1 MSLLEARD
9 IQKRYKDRR
18 VLNGASLS
26 VEPGELVSIVGASG
40 SGKSTLARILCGTVR
55 PDGGEALFDGE
66 PLLPNGRFQPAL
78 RRFVQLIPQQ
88 PYASLDPRQR
98 VGDAIAEPL
107 LCHGLAHGRR
117 DARAQARRLMERAR
131 LDPALF
137 DRRPGELSGGQ
148 AQRVLIARS
157 LGVRPRLLIADEAT
171 SMLDVTA
178 QAQIARLLRDLV
190 ERDGVSVLHISHDRP
205 LVDAISDR
213 VYEMRDGKLA
223 EVPAPAGRGETF
235 AITTRNHTEGGDKE

>member
-1 MSLLEARD
+1 MSLLTVRN
-9 IQKRYKDRR
+9 IRKRYGGRW
-18 VLNGASLS
+18 VLDGASLH
-26 VEPGELVSIVGASG
+26 VEAGELVSIVGASG
-40 SGKSTLARILCGTVR
+40 SGKSTLARILCGAVR
-55 PDGGEALFDGE
+55 PDGGEALLDGV
-66 PLLPNGRFQPAL
+66 PLLPGGRFHPAL
-78 RRFVQLIPQQ
+78 RRLVQLIPQQ

-107 LCHGLAHGRR
+107 LCHGLARGRR
-117 DARAQARRLMERAR
+117 DAAAQARRLMERAR

-157 LGVRPRLLIADEAT
+157 LGVQPRLLIADEAT

-178 QAQIARLLRDLV
+178 QAQIARLLQDLAV
-190 ERDGVSVLHISHDRP
+190 QDGVSVLHISHDRP

-213 VYEMRDGKLA
+213 VYAMRDGRLEEDASLA
-223 EVPAPAGRGETF
+223 GKTPAGPAHR
-235 AITTRNHTEGGDKE
+235 

>member
-88 PYASLDPRQR
+88 QR
-98 VGDAIAEPL
+98 DLQIQL
-107 LCHGLAHGRR
+107 IFCLATEAALRPGRR
-117 DARAQARRLMERAR
+117 FCFHLRRAR
-131 LDPALF
+131 PIWFLF
-137 DRRPGELSGGQ
+137 AHINPIPLMSRIDRNDQ
-148 AQRVLIARS
+148 
-157 LGVRPRLLIADEAT
+157 
-171 SMLDVTA
+171 
-178 QAQIARLLRDLV
+178 LLRFWFRL
-190 ERDGVSVLHISHDRP
+190 
-205 LVDAISDR
+205 
-213 VYEMRDGKLA
+213 
-223 EVPAPAGRGETF
+223 
-235 AITTRNHTEGGDKE
+235 